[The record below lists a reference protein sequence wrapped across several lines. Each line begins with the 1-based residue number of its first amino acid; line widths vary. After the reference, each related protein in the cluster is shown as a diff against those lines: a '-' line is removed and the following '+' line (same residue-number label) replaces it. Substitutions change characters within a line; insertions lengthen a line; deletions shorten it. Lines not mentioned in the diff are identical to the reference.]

1 MADAALDSDALPAPF
16 RWCEA
21 GVAIELDG
29 GAALFTT
36 CAAGDFAA
44 GTEPAVGPTALA
56 GAHVGVPVDQ
66 WARDRQVHEHRV
78 HRIGAGDAVRPFATD
93 ADGQATAR
101 RDVPVAVQVA
111 DCLPIAL
118 IAPEA
123 VAVVH
128 AGWRGLAAGVV
139 EEGVTALHE
148 LGATRIAAAIG
159 PGAGVCCYETGD
171 EVHAAFAHL
180 GPHMRVGPRA
190 DLKAVARTLLEQWG
204 VSEIHD
210 CGLCT
215 ICAPPGRF
223 FSYRRQGPVAG
234 RQAGVAWRS

>member
-1 MADAALDSDALPAPF
+1 MADAVLDSDALPAPF
-16 RWCEA
+16 GWCEA
-21 GVAIELDG
+21 GVAIELEG

-44 GTEPAVGPTALA
+44 GTEPADGPNGLA
-56 GAHVGVPVDQ
+56 PDHVGVPVDR

-78 HRIGAGDAVRPFATD
+78 HRVAEGEPVRPFATD

-101 RDVPVAVQVA
+101 RDVAVAVQVA

-128 AGWRGLAAGVV
+128 AGWRGLAAGVI
-139 EEGVTALHE
+139 EEGVAALRE
-148 LGATRIAAAIG
+148 LGASRIAAAIG
-159 PGAGVCCYETGD
+159 PGARVCCYETGD

-180 GPHMRVGPRA
+180 GPRMRTGPRA
-190 DLKAVARTLLEQWG
+190 DLAAVARTLLAQWG

-223 FSYRRQGPVAG
+223 FSYRRLGAAAG